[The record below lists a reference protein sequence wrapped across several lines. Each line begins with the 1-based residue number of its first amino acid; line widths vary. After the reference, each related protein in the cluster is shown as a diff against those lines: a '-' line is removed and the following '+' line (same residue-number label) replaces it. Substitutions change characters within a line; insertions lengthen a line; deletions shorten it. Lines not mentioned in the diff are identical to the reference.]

1 MKYEKPITQNIK
13 QRANKIYSFMYSN
26 RRFCTKDELMQA
38 SGCTNER
45 SVCDVI
51 NLLRNMGY
59 CIVSVSDRKGY
70 YLALTADDMDLVT
83 HAWQETDKRVQELES
98 MKSCF
103 IKFHERMRCNNG

>member
-1 MKYEKPITQNIK
+1 MKYEKPVTKNIQK
-13 QRANKIYSFMYSN
+13 RANEIYRFLYSN

-45 SVCDVI
+45 SVRDII

-70 YLALTADDMDLVT
+70 YLALTKEDMELVT
-83 HAWQETDKRVQELES
+83 HAWTETDKRVQELES

-103 IKFHERMRCNNG
+103 VKFYDKMRCGNG